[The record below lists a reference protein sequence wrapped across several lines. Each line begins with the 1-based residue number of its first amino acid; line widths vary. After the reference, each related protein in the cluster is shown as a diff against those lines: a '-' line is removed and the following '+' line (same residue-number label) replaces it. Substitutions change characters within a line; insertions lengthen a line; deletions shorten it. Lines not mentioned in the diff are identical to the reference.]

1 MNNKTASAIALSG
14 LVIILIAAALPIL
27 HLSRTAAAVTY
38 SVGAALLLAGR
49 LMTKAPEGASIRLRR
64 LLRMEVWAALVFVAG
79 AVFLWMPI
87 QPGAGAGNDW
97 LAFTLAGGV
106 LTAYSS
112 LMIPRTK

>member
-1 MNNKTASAIALSG
+1 MSNKTASALALSG
-14 LVIILIAAALPIL
+14 LVVILIAAALPFF
-27 HLSRTAAAVTY
+27 HLPRVAAAVTY
-38 SVGAALLLAGR
+38 SIGAALLLAGR
-49 LMTKAPEGASIRLRR
+49 LLTKAPEGASVRLKR

-87 QPGAGAGNDW
+87 KPGMGAGNDW